1 MTTLSSLAIVTAK
14 KFFLSHQWLAKRI
27 DLSEKDGGYA
37 RFWAGIS

>member
-1 MTTLSSLAIVTAK
+1 MTTLSSLAFVTA